1 MREADFWTS
10 YKASTLLLRD
20 LNMRKNLQNHHGIP
34 YSKDLVSVSKKGD
47 IQALYAY
54 MSDNLDYDI
63 LLADD
68 SMITMNMEG
77 GLVRMVYLQN
87 PIKHIDI
94 LEYVSMYHKDDLN
107 VCSVDELREIY
118 KEEYERHLATLEL
131 NKAAV
136 YIRYDEDPT
145 LYRPMVHP
153 YIHLHIGMNNN
164 IRIPSS
170 VEMTPLTFIL
180 FILQQVYYD
189 VWVKEFTG
197 KSSQDNFIM
206 GYAKQ
211 DKQIFSLVEDV
222 WKDSERQFL
231 HLAR

>member
-68 SMITMNMEG
+68 SMLTMNMEG

-107 VCSVDELREIY
+107 VCSVDDLREIY

-197 KSSQDNFIM
+197 KSSQDNIIM
-206 GYAKQ
+206 GYAQQ

>member
-1 MREADFWTS
+1 
-10 YKASTLLLRD
+10 
-20 LNMRKNLQNHHGIP
+20 MRKNLQNHHGIP

-47 IQALYAY
+47 IQSLYAY

-63 LLADD
+63 LLVDD

-197 KSSQDNFIM
+197 KSSQDNIIM
-206 GYAKQ
+206 GYAQQ

>member
-94 LEYVSMYHKDDLN
+94 LEYVSMSHKDDLN

-197 KSSQDNFIM
+197 KSSQDNIIM
-206 GYAKQ
+206 GYAQQ

>member
-68 SMITMNMEG
+68 SMLTMNMEG

-107 VCSVDELREIY
+107 VCSVDDLREIY

-170 VEMTPLTFIL
+170 VEMTPLSFIL

-197 KSSQDNFIM
+197 KSSQDNIIM
-206 GYAKQ
+206 GYAQQ

>member
-197 KSSQDNFIM
+197 KSSQDNIIM

>member
-47 IQALYAY
+47 IQSLYAY

-63 LLADD
+63 LLVDD

-197 KSSQDNFIM
+197 KSSQDNIIM
-206 GYAKQ
+206 GYAQQ

>member
-197 KSSQDNFIM
+197 KFSQDNIIM
-206 GYAKQ
+206 GYAQQ

>member
-118 KEEYERHLATLEL
+118 MEEYERHLATLEL

-197 KSSQDNFIM
+197 KSSQDNIIM
-206 GYAKQ
+206 GYAQQ

>member
-136 YIRYDEDPT
+136 YIRYDEDPI

-197 KSSQDNFIM
+197 KSSQDNIIM

>member
-107 VCSVDELREIY
+107 VCSVDDLREIY

-197 KSSQDNFIM
+197 KSSQDNIIM
-206 GYAKQ
+206 GYAQQ

>member
-47 IQALYAY
+47 IHSLYAY

-197 KSSQDNFIM
+197 KSSQDNIIM
-206 GYAKQ
+206 GYAQQ

>member
-197 KSSQDNFIM
+197 KSSQDNLIM

>member
-136 YIRYDEDPT
+136 YIRYDENPT

-197 KSSQDNFIM
+197 KSSQDNIIM
-206 GYAKQ
+206 GYAQQ

>member
-34 YSKDLVSVSKKGD
+34 YSKDLVSVSKKGN

-189 VWVKEFTG
+189 VWVKEFMG
-197 KSSQDNFIM
+197 KSSQDNIIM
-206 GYAKQ
+206 GYAQQ

>member
-1 MREADFWTS
+1 
-10 YKASTLLLRD
+10 
-20 LNMRKNLQNHHGIP
+20 
-34 YSKDLVSVSKKGD
+34 
-47 IQALYAY
+47 
-54 MSDNLDYDI
+54 
-63 LLADD
+63 
-68 SMITMNMEG
+68 
-77 GLVRMVYLQN
+77 
-87 PIKHIDI
+87 
-94 LEYVSMYHKDDLN
+94 MYHKDDLN

-197 KSSQDNFIM
+197 KSSQDNIIM

>member
-197 KSSQDNFIM
+197 KSSQDNIIM
-206 GYAKQ
+206 GYAQQ

>member
-107 VCSVDELREIY
+107 VCSVDDLREIY

-197 KSSQDNFIM
+197 KSSQDNIIM
-206 GYAKQ
+206 GYAQ
-211 DKQIFSLVEDV
+211 QNKQIFSLVEDV

>member
-180 FILQQVYYD
+180 FILQQVYYN

-197 KSSQDNFIM
+197 KSSQDNIIM
-206 GYAKQ
+206 GYAQQ

>member
-63 LLADD
+63 LLVDD

-94 LEYVSMYHKDDLN
+94 LEYISMYHKDDLN

-197 KSSQDNFIM
+197 KSSQDNIIM
-206 GYAKQ
+206 GYAQQ

>member
-131 NKAAV
+131 NKAAL

-153 YIHLHIGMNNN
+153 YVHLHIGMNNN

-197 KSSQDNFIM
+197 KSSQDNIIM
-206 GYAKQ
+206 GYAQQ
-211 DKQIFSLVEDV
+211 DKQIFSLVEGV

>member
-10 YKASTLLLRD
+10 YRASTLLLRD

-47 IQALYAY
+47 IQSLYAY

-63 LLADD
+63 LLVDD

-197 KSSQDNFIM
+197 KSSQDNIIM
-206 GYAKQ
+206 GYAQQ

>member
-47 IQALYAY
+47 IQSLYAY

-197 KSSQDNFIM
+197 KSSQDNIIM
-206 GYAKQ
+206 GYAQQ